1 MLLLTRHTNNI
12 LSTLIVHVKVK
23 VHYGCSDVGMLTLCN
38 IPVSAAM
45 AIP

>member
-1 MLLLTRHTNNI
+1 MFSLTCHTNNI
-12 LSTLIVHVKVK
+12 LSTLIVHEKVK

-38 IPVSAAM
+38 IPVRAAM